1 MRLNTSADV
10 SAAVAVRSP
19 LSQSE
24 FPADGSARSKLEFL
38 IRYAILAP
46 SGHNTQPWKFRIN
59 GSTLDVVGDLSRAM
73 PITDPDNR
81 ELVMSCG
88 AALLNLRVAARNFG
102 LVVQAELCPEPD
114 EPELLARL
122 CLTGVAPSGRTD
134 FRLFKA
140 IRERRTTRLPFEP
153 RQIPR
158 ALLFRWQKAAMY
170 EEAWMAIVDVPDTRR
185 AIARMIAEG
194 DGILASRAG
203 YRSEIAGWMRS
214 NDTACRDGLPGYSV
228 GFGSLSSRLSP
239 PTMNSFGSAQGR
251 RDEELVLRA
260 PGFCVLGTETDTARD
275 WMLAGQALGRVL
287 LSAQSEGVTASFFL
301 QPVEV
306 PELRNKLMELLPE
319 ERGYPQIAFRLGYA
333 PRVAPTPRRPLGE
346 VVSVESNHTHEET
359 DAEDLPVVG

>member
-24 FPADGSARSKLEFL
+24 FPAEGSNSAKLEFL
-38 IRYAILAP
+38 VRYAILAP
-46 SGHNTQPWKFRIN
+46 SGHNTQPWKFRIHA
-59 GSTLDVVGDLSRAM
+59 SAVDVLGDLTRAM
-73 PITDPDNR
+73 PVTDPENR
-81 ELVMSCG
+81 ELAISCG

-102 LVVQAELCPEPD
+102 LTTQTELCPEPD

-122 CLTGVAPSGRTD
+122 HLTGVAPSGRTD

-140 IRERRTTRLPFEP
+140 IRERRTTRLPFEAKP
-153 RQIPR
+153 IPR

-170 EEAWMAIVDVPDTRR
+170 EESWMAIVDQPETRHS
-185 AIARMIAEG
+185 IARMIAEG
-194 DGILASRAG
+194 DAILANRPG
-203 YRSEIAGWMRS
+203 YRPEIARWMHS
-214 NDTACRDGLPGYSV
+214 NDAGHRDGLPGYSV
-228 GFGSLSSRLSP
+228 GLGSLSSRLSP
-239 PTMNSFGSAQGR
+239 PTMNSFGSVQGK

-287 LSAQSEGVTASFFL
+287 LSAQAEGVTASFFL

-306 PELRNKLMELLPE
+306 PALRKQLMELLPE
-319 ERGYPQIAFRLGYA
+319 EQGFPQITFRLGYA

-346 VVSVESNHTHEET
+346 VVSV
-359 DAEDLPVVG
+359 DANEQQSDVEDSSVLGW